1 MFGSLGFHLYGLFV
15 GLGILVGF
23 WVAARFAFQ
32 FEIRNSKFE
41 ISPDDVWG
49 SLWWVVIPGVVFAR
63 IYHVLDLWDFYQYHL
78 LLIPALWTGGMGI
91 FGAIIGGV
99 LGMWMYCFWMCS
111 EELRALDRNML
122 DRNLTPVG
130 RAEVGRFARLL
141 SMVATNIRGR
151 LRGLPGHWPGRSSLR
166 SEASSPRAKF
176 FLCARQ
182 RFLVFLDLVAFGLPI
197 GQAVGRWGNF
207 FNQELYGKPTALPW
221 GLAIPLEKRLSGF
234 EQYTHFQPLFL
245 YESLWSLLMLGLLY
259 LVLRKRGPG
268 IKPGSYFAGYLVLYG
283 MGRFFLEELR
293 ISPWM
298 ISGINVAQA
307 MGILFIV
314 SGGVILYSYTVK

>member
-15 GLGILVGF
+15 GLGILAGF
-23 WVAARFAFQ
+23 WVAARFARK

-63 IYHVLDLWDFYQYHL
+63 IYHVLDLWDFYQEHL
-78 LLIPALWTGGMGI
+78 LLIPAVWTGGMGI
-91 FGAIIGGV
+91 FGAIFGGF
-99 LGMWMYCFWMCS
+99 LGLWFYCLWLCLR
-111 EELRALDRNML
+111 ELRSL
-122 DRNLTPVG
+122 DRNLLGHKGFGLMSFLVLG
-130 RAEVGRFARLL
+130 RLARLF
-141 SMVATNIRGR
+141 A
-151 LRGLPGHWPGRSSLR
+151 WPSDRRKFVKVPALQRKTISQFSS
-166 SEASSPRAKF
+166 
-176 FLCARQ
+176 CVRQ
-182 RFLVFLDLVAFGLPI
+182 RFLGLIDLVAFGLPV

-221 GLAIPLEKRLSGF
+221 GLSIPLEKRLSGF
-234 EQYTHFQPLFL
+234 EEYTHFHPLFL
-245 YESLWSLLMLGLLY
+245 YELLWSLLTFGLLY
-259 LVLRKRGPG
+259 LVFRKRGSS

-293 ISPWM
+293 ISSWM
-298 ISGINVAQA
+298 ISSINVAQA

-314 SGGVILYSYTVK
+314 SGGVLLYSYTAK